1 MTKTTTKDSI
11 RKVPEYSTVIKTFK
25 NLKESKANISSV
37 YVGVDKPSYV
47 VDEGEW
53 VNPPDYVMQE
63 RVWYKETKNRKALF
77 VSTPYEDAITKKN
90 GCYNC
95 NSS

>member
-1 MTKTTTKDSI
+1 
-11 RKVPEYSTVIKTFK
+11 
-25 NLKESKANISSV
+25 LKESKANISSV

-63 RVWYKETKNRKALF
+63 RVGIKKQKIVRLF
-77 VSTPYEDAITKKN
+77 LYLHLMKI
-90 GCYNC
+90 
-95 NSS
+95 